1 MGSGPKVKY
10 GANVGSPLAR
20 AVIDAAGGQTA
31 TVLALNAAHQDSG
44 LFGVVISCEPQV
56 AGQVRNTHIS
66 ALWFSF
72 CSPSLTNF
80 YPVRLRRQL

>member
-10 GANVGSPLAR
+10 GVNVGSPLAK

-44 LFGVVISCEPQV
+44 LFGVVISCEPKV
-56 AGQVRNTHIS
+56 AGQVRRMQIS
-66 ALWFSF
+66 ALSF
-72 CSPSLTNF
+72 FFPPLNLTNF
-80 YPVRLRRQL
+80 NPFRLRKQL